1 MDGLLDQRVA
11 QKAESKSK
19 TWMKVPGSFLICVP
33 KWKSTDISMALPP
46 GPAGKYV
53 IFSWTS
59 ASFFSTHEIDRWF
72 FLCLQWA
79 QHAATNSPMTE
90 GCSPATCNTD
100 LCTALIG
107 LFGLSSI
114 HPSSIGLANS
124 STVLGA
130 VKNLQTNDNMIWKY
144 TSFHR
149 SCLPTVRNYPMF
161 GNT

>member
-59 ASFFSTHEIDRWF
+59 ASFFF
-72 FLCLQWA
+72 
-79 QHAATNSPMTE
+79 NSWNWQVSLLTMF
-90 GCSPATCNTD
+90 AM
-100 LCTALIG
+100 
-107 LFGLSSI
+107 
-114 HPSSIGLANS
+114 S
-124 STVLGA
+124 STCCNKLPDDRRLLSRYLQHWSLHGA
-130 VKNLQTNDNMIWKY
+130 HWALWTFLHPPKL
-144 TSFHR
+144 HR
-149 SCLPTVRNYPMF
+149 PSELIHSARCREKSSNQWQHDLEIYLISHVMSSNC
-161 GNT
+161 